1 MPSST
6 ANLNHVQEAAPPALR
21 RRTVDQLNFLLT
33 NRIPRRL
40 LTRAMGRL
48 SKLRTGPLT
57 PGLIAIWRL
66 FDRDLDLS
74 DSKQQQFRSLH
85 ECFTR
90 ELRAGARPIDDNPEV
105 LTSPADAILG
115 AHGSLQGLT
124 ALQAK
129 GRPYELIDLLGNP
142 ELVQRYRDGYFAT
155 LRLKSSFYHRFHAP
169 CAGRLQQVIYIA
181 GDTWNV
187 NPPTLQRIDRL
198 FCKNER
204 AVFDVQLD
212 EPGQHITMVAVA
224 AILVA
229 SIRVHCLP
237 SPLNLQYRGPNTIA
251 CDQTFRRGEE
261 LGYFEHGSTILLFA
275 SRGFALFPGLREG
288 SRLRMGQA
296 LLQRPSGAGSSTA
309 SRPAT

>member
-6 ANLNHVQEAAPPALR
+6 ANLTHAREPASLALR
-21 RRTVDQLNFLLT
+21 RRALDQLNFLLT
-33 NRIPRRL
+33 NRIPRRV

-57 PGLIAIWRL
+57 PALIAIWRL

-74 DSKQQQFRSLH
+74 DSKQQHFRSLH

-90 ELRAGARPIDDNPEV
+90 ELRAGARPISADPAV
-105 LTSPADAILG
+105 ITSPADAILG
-115 AHGSLQGLT
+115 AHGSLEGLT

-129 GRPYELIDLLGNP
+129 GKPYELIDLLGDP
-142 ELVQRYRDGYFAT
+142 QLVERYRDGCFVT

-169 CAGRLQQVIYIA
+169 CAGRLQKVVYIA

-212 EPGQHITMVAVA
+212 EPGQHLTMVAVA

-237 SPLNLQYRGPNTIA
+237 YPLNLQYRGPNLIA
-251 CDQTFRRGEE
+251 CDHAFQRGEE

-275 SRGFALFPGLREG
+275 SAGFRLAQGLKEG
-288 SRLRMGQA
+288 SRLQMGQA
-296 LLQRPSGAGSSTA
+296 LLQRPSITDCGPDKPSNA
-309 SRPAT
+309 